1 MIEQTFT
8 RLFLHASA
16 FLIGAVFVGALFAS
30 ASQAAEL
37 PKKSAKT
44 DNTSGVPEVPG
55 DDIFGFTA
63 PTDIGQPGD
72 TGFANENDGF
82 FGKRSGSYSV
92 LATKY
97 EFSRTLSENWWI
109 AGSFFGAYNHARNV
123 PDIPDINRLSFL
135 GLSFEIEQRIF
146 RRSTGNPFAISISVE
161 PAWARIDGATG
172 QSSNTLGAAF
182 KFFVDAVV
190 VPDKLFWAANLIW
203 APQSAEDLNYPGHWV
218 ASSLTLASTAFT
230 YQVSTKFFMGVE
242 ARFFSA
248 FESAWPTNNT
258 GNALYVGPT
267 LLWRITDKVAFNTTY
282 QPQVFGHAKDSPNPR
297 LDLDNFQRAQF
308 RAKFAVAF

>member
-8 RLFLHASA
+8 QPFRRAFA
-16 FLIGAVFVGALFAS
+16 FLVGTIFVGALFVS
-30 ASQAAEL
+30 ASVAAEL
-37 PKKSAKT
+37 PKKST
-44 DNTSGVPEVPG
+44 QSDNASNVPEVPG

-63 PTDIGQPGD
+63 PTDIGNPGD

-82 FGKRSGSYSV
+82 LGKRSGSYSV
-92 LATKY
+92 LASKF
-97 EFSRTLSENWWI
+97 EFSRTLPDNWWI
-109 AGSFFGAYNHARNV
+109 AGSFFSIYNHASNV
-123 PDIPDINRLSFL
+123 PDMQDVNRFQFF
-135 GLSFEIEQRIF
+135 GLSFEIERRIL
-146 RRSTGNPFAISISVE
+146 RRSAGNPFAISVSIE
-161 PAWARIDGATG
+161 PAWGRIDGATG
-172 QSSNTLGAAF
+172 LSSNSLGAAF

-190 VPDKLFWAANLIW
+190 VPDKLFWAANLVW
-203 APQSAEDLNYPGHWV
+203 APQSSEDLNYPGHWV
-218 ASSLTLASTAFT
+218 ASSTTLASTALT
-230 YQVSTKFFMGVE
+230 YQVSSKLFMGVE
-242 ARFFSA
+242 VRFFSA

-282 QPQVFGHAKDSPNPR
+282 QPQVSGHAKGSPDPR